1 VNLSLITPDAELVA
15 VTDAG
20 QLIRTKVAE
29 IRLAGRNTQGVRV
42 IRLDENERVVD
53 VGLIADREEEAGP
66 NGSLPPPPSESLPP
80 DTGSNG
86 DGSNG
91 V

>member
-1 VNLSLITPDAELVA
+1 MA

-29 IRLAGRNTQGVRV
+29 VRLAGRNTQGVRV

-53 VGLIADREEEAGP
+53 VGLIAERDEEGSGRYANAAVADPALEA
-66 NGSLPPPPSESLPP
+66 PSE
-80 DTGSNG
+80 TETT
-86 DGSNG
+86 
-91 V
+91 